1 MTEKDQNISARER
14 ILSVAEKI
22 FLEEGFD
29 RVSVRD
35 LTTAAGVNLALVNYY
50 FGGKRNLYLEVL
62 RRKFSSYAEMKCLSL
77 RREFSEMVPPDLRG
91 IIAIY
96 VMSYLDSDQ
105 SLLAT
110 QNFHA
115 LITRQLAEDKDAVR
129 LLLQELVTPVQQLLK
144 DEIKQ
149 VCPDLSESKI
159 SFCISSITG
168 QIFHYIRCPES
179 FGILAETSESASHRE
194 EIAQH
199 IIEFS
204 LKGIQKETICDYIP

>member
-1 MTEKDQNISARER
+1 MTDKDQNISARER

-29 RVSVRD
+29 HVSVRD

-62 RRKFSSYAEMKCLSL
+62 RRKFSSYAETKCLSL

-96 VMSYLDSDQ
+96 VMSYLGSDQ

-159 SFCISSITG
+159 SFCISSITA

-179 FGILAETSESASHRE
+179 FGILAETSEAVSHRE